1 MRDGL
6 VVGGRGRLLAD
17 EKVRE
22 RIAET
27 AREIER
33 AHAKEL
39 ARAGLLRRWLIRR
52 RMRRELGREID
63 RLFPPEAFY
72 SRKQ

>member
-6 VVGGRGRLLAD
+6 IVGGRGRLLAD

-22 RIAET
+22 RIAEM
-27 AREIER
+27 ARKIER

-39 ARAGLLRRWLIRR
+39 ARAGLVGRWLVRR
-52 RMRRELGREID
+52 RMRRELRREID
-63 RLFPPEAFY
+63 RLFPRDAFY
-72 SRKQ
+72 AG